1 MERKSGI
8 APVNATGKKERI
20 DSLNFDLMNV
30 TSDLKGLTNLIRMF
44 YISNIQNSYCGPE
57 KGSPEYYEMLD
68 DIFSFVV
75 SSLDNVTADLDAIN
89 TDIDLAN
96 MKTA

>member
-1 MERKSGI
+1 MVRKRGI
-8 APVNATGKKERI
+8 MPDNATGKKEKI

-44 YISNIQNSYCGPE
+44 YISNIQNSYCGPD
-57 KGSPEYYEMLD
+57 KGSQEYYETID
-68 DIFSFVV
+68 EIFHFVIEC
-75 SSLDNVTADLDAIN
+75 LDNDIADLDKIN
-89 TDIDLAN
+89 ENIDLAN